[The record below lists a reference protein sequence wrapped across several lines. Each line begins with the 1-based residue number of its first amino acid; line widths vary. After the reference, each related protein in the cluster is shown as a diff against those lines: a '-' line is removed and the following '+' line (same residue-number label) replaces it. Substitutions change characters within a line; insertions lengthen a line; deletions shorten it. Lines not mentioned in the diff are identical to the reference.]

1 MINNMSSKK
10 KFNYILGFQSYASHD
25 SGACIIK
32 FDNTNRFLDF
42 VSISEDR
49 LVRRKHTYAFPLNSI
64 YECMKYF
71 NLKKLNEI
79 SYVYSDWI
87 KEPKWFRSGPGYNY
101 QMYDYLKEK
110 FKFKKSKIIQL
121 NHHLCH
127 AASTYYTSGFKKSA
141 VLIIDGLGSDNETH
155 SIYKAKN
162 YKINFLQRYKHRG
175 IGGLYAAITKKIG
188 LGFGGEGKTMGL
200 APYGK
205 KNNLFKKV
213 KFNGIETNFSRFM
226 FRHPLSDVLNHK
238 NNNFRRPALKIK
250 VKDNINKKMNRY
262 YKDLAFSVQDLAEK
276 TMAHL
281 GSYTKKITKEK
292 NLCMAGGVALNSVGN
307 NKILKKS
314 KFKKIFVFPACSDA
328 GIPFGAAIWGYYNH
342 LKKKAKLNFINAYT
356 GPKYD
361 IENTLNLLKKYRIN
375 FRPYCKKIIAREISA
390 GKVIGRCSGRSEYG
404 PRALGNRSIL
414 ADPRSIKMRDYLN
427 KHVKH
432 REMFRPF
439 APVILEKESLNY
451 FDIDKS
457 PFMLQVAKVKKFQK
471 IPSAS
476 HIDGTARV
484 QTINK
489 NQNKILYELIEEYK
503 KITGVPCLL
512 NTSFNDAGEPIVE
525 THLDSLIS
533 FMSTKIDILILENI
547 MIDKKQIKNLNE
559 ILKRLK
565 ILRKK
570 TLSKKEEKA
579 KKILF
584 KKISIKEFN
593 KKKIFHN
600 NLAERTVLIKPYK
613 EFSKALEILKK
624 NKFQN
629 NLIIGTNDHTNTLI
643 KLFNIKGRVNADYLE
658 IKENDVYNQKKRI
671 ETFNKIT
678 KISKKYDTILISSYE
693 HQFEIEKKFSLLN
706 QKNYTPIYDNTNRS
720 IIDYAHI
727 KNFGSKKPMY
737 SKKIF

>member
-1 MINNMSSKK
+1 MKNINKKK
-10 KFNYILGFQSYASHD
+10 KFHYILGFQSYASHD

-32 FDNTNRFLDF
+32 FDSTNKFLDF

-49 LVRRKHTYAFPLNSI
+49 FARKKYTYAFPINSI

-71 NLKKLNEI
+71 NLKRLNEI

-110 FKFKKSKIIQL
+110 FKFNKNKIIQL

-155 SIYKAKN
+155 SIYKAKD
-162 YKINFLQRYKHRG
+162 YKINFLERYKHRG
-175 IGGLYAAITKKIG
+175 IGGLYAAITRKIG

-205 KNNLFKKV
+205 RNSFFKKIR
-213 KFNGIETNFSRFM
+213 FNGIETNFSKFM

-238 NNNFRRPALKIK
+238 NDNFRRPSLKLEI
-250 VKDNINKKMNRY
+250 KDNKNKKMSKY
-262 YKDLAFSVQDLAEK
+262 YKDWAFSIQDLAER

-292 NLCMAGGVALNSVGN
+292 RLCMAGGVALNSVGN

-314 KFKKIFVFPACSDA
+314 KFKDIFVFPACSDA

-342 LKKKAKLNFINAYT
+342 LNKKGKLNFINAYT
-356 GPKYD
+356 GPKYNLKN
-361 IENTLNLLKKYRIN
+361 ILGLLKKYKID
-375 FRPYCKKIIAREISA
+375 FRPYCKKFIANQISI

-414 ADPRSIKMRDYLN
+414 ADPRSLKMRDYLN
-427 KHVKH
+427 THVKH

-451 FDIDKS
+451 FDIAKS
-457 PFMLQVAKVKKFQK
+457 PYMLQVAKVKKLKK

-489 NQNKILYELIEEYK
+489 KQNKILYEVIEEFK

-525 THLDSLIS
+525 THLDALIT
-533 FMSTKIDILILENI
+533 FMSTKIDILILEDI
-547 MIDKKQIKNLNE
+547 IIEKRKIKNVNQ
-559 ILKRLK
+559 ILKKLK
-565 ILRKK
+565 ISRKK
-570 TLSKKEEKA
+570 TLRENEAEA
-579 KKILF
+579 KNILF
-584 KKISIKEFN
+584 KKLNFNEF
-593 KKKIFHN
+593 KKKKSFHN
-600 NLAERTVLIKPYK
+600 NLAIKEVLNKPYN
-613 EFSKALEILKK
+613 EFDKVFKTIKK
-624 NKFQN
+624 NKNQN

-643 KLFNIKGRVNADYLE
+643 KSFNIKGRINADYLE
-658 IKENDVYNQKKRI
+658 INENDVYTSKKKIVNFSRI
-671 ETFNKIT
+671 KKIT
-678 KISKKYDTILISSYE
+678 KKYDLVLISSYE

-706 QKNYTPIYDNTNRS
+706 QKNYKPIYNNANRS
-720 IIDYAHI
+720 IIDYVHI
-727 KNFGSKKPMY
+727 KKFGSKNQMY
-737 SKKIF
+737 SKKTF